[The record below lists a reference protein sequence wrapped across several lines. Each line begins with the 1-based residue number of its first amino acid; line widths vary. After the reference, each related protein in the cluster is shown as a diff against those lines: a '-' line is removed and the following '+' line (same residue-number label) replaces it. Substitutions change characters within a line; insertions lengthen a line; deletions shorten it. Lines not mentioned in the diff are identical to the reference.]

1 MISTQKSLTSGKII
15 NLQDPCNQ
23 SLLYAEN
30 EVEKML
36 PMVILFVNEEDEGKV
51 DLEYISNIFDAECTY
66 THDAEESG
74 LEDFDGIV
82 FTLAQYAF
90 DTDKVKPKKVILL
103 CNANEEG
110 FNTTRHMGYFN
121 HQYILKNA
129 AEHYVMHQINDAYD
143 KHKCA
148 QTCAQFMEI
157 KLSDIY
163 EDMNEVFSRD
173 GITKDIMSAAMAPI
187 IAVINAHDLLGST
200 IKKMIESFRRA

>member
-1 MISTQKSLTSGKII
+1 MISIQKSLSSNKII
-15 NLQDPCNQ
+15 NLQDPCNK
-23 SLLYAEN
+23 SLLYVEN
-30 EVEKML
+30 DVEKML
-36 PMVILFVNEEDEGKV
+36 PMVILFVNEEDEDKV

-66 THDAEESG
+66 THDTEESG
-74 LEDFDGIV
+74 LVDIDGIV

-110 FNTTRHMGYFN
+110 FNATRRMGYFN

-129 AEHYVMHQINDAYD
+129 AEHNVMHQLFDAY
-143 KHKCA
+143 HNHQCA

-163 EDMNEVFSRD
+163 EDMNDVFSRD

-187 IAVINAHDLLGST
+187 IAVKNANDVLGST
-200 IKKMIESFRRA
+200 IKKLIESFRHA